1 MGLQSLSNFAL
12 NNNEMS
18 ATKGGKRIYSIMTAQ
33 HSATMRNAVM
43 RSNVGFNCPASGTT
57 MFKCSKG
64 NEICIEWKNG
74 RPYATIKNI

>member
-18 ATKGGKRIYSIMTAQ
+18 ATKGGKRIYSVM
-33 HSATMRNAVM
+33 SAKQSTLLKDTVM
-43 RSNVGFNCPASGTT
+43 KNNTGMNCPQSGTT
-57 MFKCSKG
+57 MLKLANG